1 MCPFSKIQS
10 ERFKNLNDSKK
21 NERFD
26 NSERF
31 KKKRRLATLSRVRRL
46 GQKRKTKYGAGRK
59 KESAIRTLRKLSPDD
74 TRKRKRIARGIQAD
88 RDNYQETVPLPSRAG
103 PVAKRDYDKKA
114 LQDLERFL
122 EEIAIHS
129 LDNFIF

>member
-1 MCPFSKIQS
+1 M
-10 ERFKNLNDSKK
+10 RYLNDESQLNGKI
-21 NERFD
+21 ERVRHAATYFQVD
-26 NSERF
+26 VTNSEIVSLVDKSSGF
-31 KKKRRLATLSRVRRL
+31 TSECVRRL

-88 RDNYQETVPLPSRAG
+88 RDNYQEPVPLPSRAG

-114 LQDLERFL
+114 LADRRRQW
-122 EEIAIHS
+122 
-129 LDNFIF
+129 